1 MLVFI
6 YLKTGKK
13 AKCKK
18 VSNNPEEKEGKK
30 RKSSALKERELNISS
45 QHDELVI
52 TQILGSNP
60 AEEPQHV
67 QASETAEELLQVPPK
82 VPVLHPHF
90 GGKQPK
96 QHKPPKCISMICREE
111 KDEMKRQLAEIN
123 NELERTK
130 KELSEYNLHVIDV
143 MPVIQR
149 I

>member
-1 MLVFI
+1 M
-6 YLKTGKK
+6 
-13 AKCKK
+13 
-18 VSNNPEEKEGKK
+18 
-30 RKSSALKERELNISS
+30 
-45 QHDELVI
+45 
-52 TQILGSNP
+52 GSNP

-67 QASETAEELLQVPPK
+67 SLRNSRGAATSPQK